1 MDRREAIEYDASL
14 KKELKQAALNCNLDE
29 SVGAKLIDDLI
40 DDYITVF
47 PDDARKGMIFL
58 GKDAASYKPGNIK
71 VDLKKAIIAGFEFFA
86 AFSKPNS
93 IFNYIQLLITSIFLI
108 GKATKQK
115 LSSIDSRIVYL
126 LHKSDAYDIGI
137 EEKQFINE
145 AQKWYL
151 QNEGKIIERDEI
163 VAAINSLY
171 EIKAIDIKDGN
182 VYLKEVVWGKID

>member
-1 MDRREAIEYDASL
+1 MPHCSQIR
-14 KKELKQAALNCNLDE
+14 LNCNLDE
-29 SVGAKLIDDLI
+29 SVGAKLI

-126 LHKSDAYDIGI
+126 LQSPFPFGMTPASTHRPLFCPPVIC
-137 EEKQFINE
+137 
-145 AQKWYL
+145 L
-151 QNEGKIIERDEI
+151 P
-163 VAAINSLY
+163 AASVC
-171 EIKAIDIKDGN
+171 GCSHP
-182 VYLKEVVWGKID
+182 

>member
-1 MDRREAIEYDASL
+1 MDRREALEYDASL

-29 SVGAKLIDDLI
+29 SVGAKLI

>member
-1 MDRREAIEYDASL
+1 M
-14 KKELKQAALNCNLDE
+14 
-29 SVGAKLIDDLI
+29 
-40 DDYITVF
+40 
-47 PDDARKGMIFL
+47 
-58 GKDAASYKPGNIK
+58 
-71 VDLKKAIIAGFEFFA
+71 
-86 AFSKPNS
+86 
-93 IFNYIQLLITSIFLI
+93 
-108 GKATKQK
+108 
-115 LSSIDSRIVYL
+115 SSIDSRIVYL

>member
-1 MDRREAIEYDASL
+1 M
-14 KKELKQAALNCNLDE
+14 
-29 SVGAKLIDDLI
+29 
-40 DDYITVF
+40 
-47 PDDARKGMIFL
+47 
-58 GKDAASYKPGNIK
+58 
-71 VDLKKAIIAGFEFFA
+71 
-86 AFSKPNS
+86 
-93 IFNYIQLLITSIFLI
+93 
-108 GKATKQK
+108 
-115 LSSIDSRIVYL
+115 